1 MSLIKLAIQGGA
13 HSNMP
18 NAWYNSKKLGTKGNI
33 HLAQGFNSSLP
44 PIPKLS

>member
-1 MSLIKLAIQGGA
+1 MSLIKLTIQGGA

-18 NAWYNSKKLGTKGNI
+18 NTWHNSKKLGTKGNVP
-33 HLAQGFNSSLP
+33 LAQGLNSSLL

>member
-18 NAWYNSKKLGTKGNI
+18 NAWRNSKKLGIKGNI
-33 HLAQGFNSSLP
+33 PLTQGLNSSLP